1 MVRLTPTTSS
11 QTISIVPRVKTATT
25 GLTLKLTRDGTNQSQ
40 TITVNAV
47 ENNNFMNLDCTFST
61 AGFLV
66 DNGMYYLELYKGSTL
81 WCRDKAYCTDSYDA
95 DQKYT
100 INDGQYNESDSGD
113 SSQQYIFV

>member
-1 MVRLTPTTSS
+1 
-11 QTISIVPRVKTATT
+11 
-25 GLTLKLTRDGTNQSQ
+25 
-40 TITVNAV
+40 
-47 ENNNFMNLDCTFST
+47 MNLDCTFST

-81 WCRDKAYCTDSYDA
+81 WFRDKAYCTDSYDA